1 MATWE
6 LKAELMLQFLA
17 ALDWGQ
23 VDLHD
28 QGNVKY
34 QVVQANKA
42 ESSRRS
48 GDNTVQTGLWV
59 DYERGLRSTTRTK
72 QVLKPDLNPRFVV
85 PN

>member
-1 MATWE
+1 MAMWE
-6 LKAELMLQFLA
+6 LEAELKLQFLA

-23 VDLHD
+23 VDLHE

-34 QVVQANKA
+34 QAVQANKA

-48 GDNTVQTGLWV
+48 GDNTMQTSLRV
-59 DYERGLRSTTRTK
+59 DYERGLRSTTRPK
-72 QVLKPDLNPRFVV
+72 QVLKPEPNPRFIG